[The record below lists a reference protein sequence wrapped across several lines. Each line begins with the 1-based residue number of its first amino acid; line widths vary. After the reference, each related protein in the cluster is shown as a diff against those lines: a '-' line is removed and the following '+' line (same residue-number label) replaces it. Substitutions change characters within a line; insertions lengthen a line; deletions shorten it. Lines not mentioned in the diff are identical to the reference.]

1 MKIPSVT
8 ALRGNRDFRLLWIG
22 QFTSELGS
30 SVAFVATPLIA
41 IAVTGSTTQAGLLA
55 STAFLASWLGS
66 VPMGYLADRIAPR
79 RLMLWCDAVRLV
91 ASAVLAVG
99 VAAGFVSLWLLMVSG
114 IVTTLAMLGFRPAA
128 TKMMRTILPEDQIAT
143 AVAANQLRGQA
154 ASLIGPALGGVLFH
168 LGRSIPLVVDTAS
181 FALSLFC
188 VGRLRPATATVD
200 EPATRRR
207 FLPEL
212 GEGFRLLWRTPFLR
226 SVTSYATLT
235 NIAVS
240 ILMFTIILGPGA
252 ESGGPAIGTALSVG
266 AVAAMLGTILTPRL
280 HRRVGLPALL
290 LLITG
295 VRVLTTAGAA
305 LAGGPAAAIAALAAV
320 LLLQPVAATATE
332 TARIAVVP
340 QQVYGRVSGT
350 GSFVG
355 SALQPLAPLIAG
367 AAVQQAGAG
376 WAFGVVAALFTAAGL
391 VVGASRTALRVG
403 APAPAGDET
412 ACLDAVAAAPVA
424 WPVPA
429 ETTRWTSVYLARGWS
444 GDGDDMSC
452 GPHLVS
458 VRFTPRLYRSTTGNR
473 LSGG

>member
-1 MKIPSVT
+1 MKFRSVT
-8 ALRGNRDFRLLWIG
+8 ALRGNGDFRLLWIG

-41 IAVTGSTTQAGLLA
+41 IAVTGSTLQAGLLGSA
-55 STAFLASWLGS
+55 AFLASWLGS

-79 RLMLWCDAVRLV
+79 RLMLWCDAVRLLV
-91 ASAVLAVG
+91 SAVLAVG
-99 VAAGFVSLWLLMVSG
+99 VVAGFVSMWLLLVSG
-114 IVTTLAMLGFRPAA
+114 VVTTLAMLGFRPAA
-128 TKMMRTILPEDQIAT
+128 TKMMRSIVPEDQIAT

-154 ASLIGPALGGVLFH
+154 AALIGPALGGVLFQ
-168 LGRSIPLVVDTAS
+168 LGRSIPLVTDAAS

-188 VGRLRPATATVD
+188 VGRLRPVTD
-200 EPATRRR
+200 SPQEPAAGRRR

-226 SVTSYATLT
+226 SVTTYATLA

-266 AVAAMLGTILTPRL
+266 AVAAMLGTLLAPRL
-280 HRRVGLPALL
+280 HRRLGLPRLL

-295 VRVLTTAGAA
+295 VRVVTTAGAA
-305 LAGGPAAAIAALAAV
+305 LAGGPAAAIAALAAI

-340 QQVYGRVSGT
+340 QHVYGRVSGT
-350 GSFVG
+350 SSFAG

-367 AAVQQAGAG
+367 AVVQQAGAG
-376 WAFGVVAALFTAAGL
+376 WAFGIVAALFTAAGL
-391 VVGASRTALRVG
+391 VVAVSRTALSVG
-403 APAPAGDET
+403 TPASPTSQPA
-412 ACLDAVAAAPVA
+412 
-424 WPVPA
+424 
-429 ETTRWTSVYLARGWS
+429 SRGS
-444 GDGDDMSC
+444 LS
-452 GPHLVS
+452 PL
-458 VRFTPRLYRSTTGNR
+458 RS
-473 LSGG
+473 S